1 VARLDITDWIETAAG
16 RLPRV
21 STELTPADRWGGIRA
36 RIGVGRM
43 NYSIEPGL
51 YAVGKPGPESYVF
64 VTANYK
70 LSFDSLRCELAGLDG
85 WVMVL
90 DTRGINVWCAA
101 GKGTFGTDEV
111 VRRLERTRLKDI
123 VRHRKLILPQLGAT
137 GVAGHEVRMRSGF
150 SVIFGPVRAADIK
163 SFLDA
168 GMKATPEM
176 RQVTFGFAD
185 RLRVAPVDALGGRN
199 YLIVAVILLLAVSG
213 FRGASYSAGAIRS
226 TGVPAAASAV
236 LAYLAGTIIFPL
248 LLPWLPGRAFSLKGF
263 FLGLV
268 LFILSLPVGLAGDGF
283 PDRLAWLLM
292 FGAGVSFI
300 AMNFTGSSTYTSL
313 SGVRKE
319 MRTAVPLQLAGA
331 AVGIGLWIA
340 GRFI

>member
-1 VARLDITDWIETAAG
+1 MAKLHITDWIETTAG
-16 RLPRV
+16 RVPRV
-21 STELTPADRWGGIRA
+21 PTELAPADRWGGIRA
-36 RIGVGRM
+36 RLGVGRM
-43 NYSIEPGL
+43 NYRVEPGL
-51 YAVGKPGPESYVF
+51 YAIGNPGPDSHVF

-70 LSFDSLRCELAGLDG
+70 LSFDTLRRELGGLDG

-111 VRRLERTRLKDI
+111 VRRLERTRLRDI
-123 VRHRKLILPQLGAT
+123 VTHRRLVLPQLGAT
-137 GVAGHEVRMRSGF
+137 GVAGHEVKMRSGF

-163 SFLDA
+163 PFLDA
-168 GMKATPEM
+168 GLKATPEM
-176 RQVTFGFAD
+176 RRVTFPLVD

-199 YLIVAVILLLAVSG
+199 YLLLAVVLLLALSG
-213 FRGASYSAGAIRS
+213 LRGASYSMAAVRH
-226 TGVPAAASAV
+226 TGIPAAANAV
-236 LAYLAGTIIFPL
+236 LAYLVGTLFFPM

-263 FLGLV
+263 GLGLV
-268 LFILSLPVGLAGDGF
+268 FFVLSLLAGLAGDRF
-283 PDRLAWLLM
+283 LDRLAWLLM
-292 FGAGVSFI
+292 ISAGVSFI

-319 MRTAVPLQLAGA
+319 MRRAVPLQLAGA
-331 AVGIGLWIA
+331 AAGIGLWIA